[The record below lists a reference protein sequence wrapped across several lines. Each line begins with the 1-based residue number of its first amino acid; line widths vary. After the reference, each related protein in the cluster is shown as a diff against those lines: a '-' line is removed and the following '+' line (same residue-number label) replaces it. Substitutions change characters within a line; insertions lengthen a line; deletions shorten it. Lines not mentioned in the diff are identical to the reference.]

1 MLAVRMSQL
10 FGRRAVMLIAVAA
23 LVGSVGSVMSCASD
37 VPPTVTRNYG
47 YPIEKKMDIFLIAPD
62 ERARITESLE
72 KAGLKPVEVRKDVG
86 YTLDVRLGGNR
97 RTEPCGSV
105 RNVTYILSGPT
116 GRLLVIK
123 GRGATGT
130 CQPNLYDGMSA
141 LMASLA
147 TS

>member
-1 MLAVRMSQL
+1 MLAVRQSQL

-23 LVGSVGSVMSCASD
+23 LAGSVGSVTSCASD

-47 YPIEKKMDIFLIAPD
+47 YPIDKKMDMFLITTD
-62 ERARITESLE
+62 ERARITESLR
-72 KAGLKPVEVRKDVG
+72 KAGFRPVEVRKDGG

-97 RTEPCGSV
+97 RTQPCGSV
-105 RNVTYILSGPT
+105 RNVTYILTGPSG
-116 GRLLVIK
+116 RMLVVK